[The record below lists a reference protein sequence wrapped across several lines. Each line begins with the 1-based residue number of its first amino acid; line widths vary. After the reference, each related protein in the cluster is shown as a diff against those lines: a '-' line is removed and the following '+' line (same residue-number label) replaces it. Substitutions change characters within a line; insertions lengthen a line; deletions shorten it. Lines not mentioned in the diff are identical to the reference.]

1 MTRRGFLRH
10 TGRLAASG
18 LTAAAIADRLAKDT
32 TAQNVRKPAGRR
44 PQRVA
49 VIGVDHYHAT
59 STPNYLRILQNEKV
73 DILGVHAPDDAI
85 ATKWAGEY
93 NSTPYTDYRVMI
105 EKTKPE
111 FIVALGKH
119 VAMPAEFRFL
129 VDTGIPFL
137 MEKPWGIDDKTVNEL
152 ADLAES
158 KHAWAAVPM
167 PFRYSVFAETAVEM
181 RQRNELGT
189 ISHMLFRFNQPGVQR
204 YVDLGSPWMLS
215 KADAGGGALVNLG
228 IHGIDLFRYIT
239 SEEPQVV
246 SAVTSHAVHKREV
259 EDYAHV
265 TLKTPSGIV
274 FLNEASYTYPGT
286 GGDQE
291 RKLSAQKMF
300 LRATTSGGEGVQ
312 IVGPGRDETRRAPE
326 GYLSG
331 WPRVV
336 HECLERIGRGEPPPA
351 SARDC
356 ARAVSLIFDA
366 YRMSGEVGSKQ

>member
-1 MTRRGFLRH
+1 MNRRGFLRH

-59 STPNYLRILQNEKV
+59 STPNYLRILQGEKV
-73 DILGVHAPDDAI
+73 DILGVHAPDEAI

-93 NSTPYTDYRVMI
+93 NSTPYTDYRAMI
-105 EKTKPE
+105 DKTKPE

-152 ADLAES
+152 ADLADS

-167 PFRYSVFAETAVEM
+167 PFRYSMFAEAALEM

-215 KADAGGGALVNLG
+215 KADAGGGALINLG

-246 SAVTSHAVHKREV
+246 SAVTSHSVHKREV

-265 TLKTPSGIV
+265 TLKTPSNIV

-291 RKLSAQKMF
+291 RKLSAQKVF
-300 LRATTSGGEGVQ
+300 LRATTTGGEGVQ

-366 YRMSGEVGSKQ
+366 YRMAGEVGSKQ

>member
-10 TGRLAASG
+10 TGKLAASG

-59 STPNYLRILQNEKV
+59 STPNYLRILQGERV

-85 ATKWAGEY
+85 AAKWAGEY
-93 NSTPYTDYRVMI
+93 NSTPYTDYRAMI
-105 EKTKPE
+105 ERTKPE

-158 KHAWAAVPM
+158 KRAWAAVPM
-167 PFRYSVFAETAVEM
+167 PFRYSMFAETALEM

-215 KADAGGGALVNLG
+215 KADAGGGALINLG
-228 IHGIDLFRYIT
+228 IHGIDLFRYLT

-265 TLKTPSGIV
+265 TMRTPGGIV
-274 FLNEASYTYPGT
+274 FLNEASYTYPGA

-300 LRATTSGGEGVQ
+300 LRATTTGGEGVQ
-312 IVGPGRDETRRAPE
+312 IGGPGRDETRRAPE

-366 YRMSGEVGSKQ
+366 YRMAGEVARS

>member
-274 FLNEASYTYPGT
+274 FLNEASYTYPGM

-300 LRATTSGGEGVQ
+300 LRATTSGSEGVQ

-336 HECLERIGRGEPPPA
+336 HECLERIGRGAPPPA

-366 YRMSGEVGSKQ
+366 YRMAGEVSSRQ

>member
-32 TAQNVRKPAGRR
+32 TAQNVRKSAGRR

-59 STPNYLRILQNEKV
+59 STPNYLRILQGEKV
-73 DILGVHAPDDAI
+73 DILGVHAPDEAI
-85 ATKWAGEY
+85 AAKWAGEY
-93 NSTPYTDYRVMI
+93 NSTPYTDYRAMI

-152 ADLAES
+152 ADLADS

-167 PFRYSVFAETAVEM
+167 PFRYSMFAEAALEM

-215 KADAGGGALVNLG
+215 KADAGGGALINLG

-265 TLKTPSGIV
+265 TLRTPSGIV
-274 FLNEASYTYPGT
+274 FLNEASYTYPGA

-366 YRMSGEVGSKQ
+366 YRMAGEVSSRQ

>member
-291 RKLSAQKMF
+291 RKLSAQKIF

-366 YRMSGEVGSKQ
+366 YRMAGEVSSRQ